1 MNDACRE
8 LVLRLGK
15 AQVDSMFGRQDKGP
29 IIDDAEFVPLVEAV
43 LTAFE
48 TTGIDSQIVEELWNT
63 LFPLRSVLPAGR
75 SVLHASGEHPSDA
88 ELSAGTTPD
97 RPKKKMRLDPR

>member
-8 LVLRLGK
+8 LVLRLVRV
-15 AQVDSMFGRQDKGP
+15 QVDAMFGRQDEGP

-48 TTGIDSQIVEELWNT
+48 TAGIDGQVVEELWEHAYSRYD
-63 LFPLRSVLPAGR
+63 RSCRQADPSFTTAENIRLMR
-75 SVLHASGEHPSDA
+75 SYLLGP
-88 ELSAGTTPD
+88 
-97 RPKKKMRLDPR
+97 RRLNRRSR

>member
-1 MNDACRE
+1 MNDPCRE

-15 AQVDSMFGRQDKGP
+15 AQVDAMFGRMDDGP

-48 TTGIDSQIVEELWNT
+48 AAGIDGQVVEELGEYAYSRYDRYCQQTDPSFTTAENIR
-63 LFPLRSVLPAGR
+63 LMRSYLLGPR
-75 SVLHASGEHPSDA
+75 RI
-88 ELSAGTTPD
+88 D
-97 RPKKKMRLDPR
+97 RRRK

>member
-1 MNDACRE
+1 MNDPCKE

-15 AQVDSMFGRQDKGP
+15 AQVDAMFGRQDDGT

-48 TTGIDSQIVEELWNT
+48 AAGIEGQIAEELWDYAYSRYDRYCQQADPSFTTAENIR
-63 LFPLRSVLPAGR
+63 LMRSSLLG
-75 SVLHASGEHPSDA
+75 
-88 ELSAGTTPD
+88 
-97 RPKKKMRLDPR
+97 PRRISRRRR